1 MRKKTPFHVSLF
13 RKQTT
18 SGMLHPSARSSPR
31 GTVSLQGTLSWLL
44 QLGYTTARLF
54 KQNSL
59 QNHAAA
65 TSFYFL
71 LSATPVLLLLSYAL
85 QLLGHIAENS
95 VPATILMAAL
105 YSQLQLDTL
114 TSLGFIP
121 RQTQLAAGGVGLVT
135 LLLSSRG
142 LVNTMQNAFSIIF
155 PDQTRRNMMV
165 SWVLPLIIL
174 PVLFLLVGVATLAR
188 VTLGFLA
195 QNDFIDIG
203 NALALKTL
211 NSLVGFAMIWA
222 LLFAAYWRLPRQHPR
237 ARLAAGFALAA
248 TVSLELLLALF
259 DAFFKLENYHSL
271 YGALGGVVFVLIGAY
286 FAFMLLYLWAQ
297 ALYAC
302 GKADI
307 TALEKLFLA
316 ASDEGTGKLESYVFG
331 NAHRLLEKYGQTHPA
346 GHVLITEG
354 DDSRIAYFLYA
365 GRAGVYKNLDGGRR
379 RLSELNE
386 GQLFG
391 EMAYLLNEK
400 RTASVVAETDLMV
413 LALPPHLLEEL
424 MRHSAPLSRRIIAT
438 LCQRLERMNLANPG

>member
-1 MRKKTPFHVSLF
+1 MSP
-13 RKQTT
+13 
-18 SGMLHPSARSSPR
+18 PSALPSPH
-31 GTVSLQGTLSWLL
+31 GTVSLPGTLSWLL

-71 LSATPVLLLLSYAL
+71 LSATPLLLLLSYAL
-85 QLLGHIAENS
+85 QLLGRIAENS

-105 YSQLQLDTL
+105 YSQMQLDTL

-142 LVNTMQNAFSIIF
+142 LVNTMQGTFSIIF
-155 PDQTRRNMMV
+155 PDTIRRNMVV

-174 PVLFLLVGVATLAR
+174 PVLFLLMGVAALAQ
-188 VTLGFLA
+188 VTLSFLA
-195 QNDFIDIG
+195 QNDFIGIG
-203 NALALKTL
+203 NALVLKAL
-211 NSLVGFAMIWA
+211 NSLFGFAMIWA
-222 LLFAAYWRLPRQHPR
+222 LLFAAYWRLPRRHPR
-237 ARLAAGFALAA
+237 ARVAAAFALAA
-248 TVSLELLLALF
+248 AVSLGMLFALF
-259 DAFFKLENYHSL
+259 GAFFKLENYHSL

-286 FAFMLLYLWAQ
+286 FAFLLLYLWAQ

-316 ASDEGTGKLESYVFG
+316 ATDEGTSTLESYVFG
-331 NAHRLLEKYGQTHPA
+331 NAHRLLEKYGETYPA
-346 GHVLITEG
+346 GHVLIAEG

-365 GRAGVYKNLDGGRR
+365 GRAGVYKDTAEGRR

-400 RTASVVAETDLMV
+400 RTASVVADSEITV

-424 MRHSAPLSRRIIAT
+424 MRHSAPLSRRIIDT